1 MATKRTQLTKLTKDQ
16 LIEKF
21 QEVEAQVSAQASVT
35 TPAAAKAA
43 KEHATS
49 TRATVQ
55 SFSLDTFVA
64 DLQQKVEQLKAI
76 QDAIEVE
83 TAELDRLYQLDVVS
97 ATTQSLIAEHQ
108 AQMAALEVEQARIRN
123 AWSEEADLHTK
134 AVRERDAEA
143 AKVRAREQADYDYT
157 TKQTRAKAEDS
168 WLREMSDRRR
178 SFDAEN
184 TAARAE
190 VEAQAKVLSEREA
203 SYNEAAARI
212 ANLDA
217 EIKAKVDATVAIVT
231 NSLKKDLTNQF
242 TLEKKDL
249 ELANRLEQQRS
260 MALAAQLA
268 DAQKANAALQAE
280 IAMARNEVRDI
291 AKSAVEGASGQLA
304 LSKVTEMYREG
315 TTSGNGRKS

>member
-1 MATKRTQLTKLTKDQ
+1 
-16 LIEKF
+16 
-21 QEVEAQVSAQASVT
+21 
-35 TPAAAKAA
+35 
-43 KEHATS
+43 
-49 TRATVQ
+49 VQ